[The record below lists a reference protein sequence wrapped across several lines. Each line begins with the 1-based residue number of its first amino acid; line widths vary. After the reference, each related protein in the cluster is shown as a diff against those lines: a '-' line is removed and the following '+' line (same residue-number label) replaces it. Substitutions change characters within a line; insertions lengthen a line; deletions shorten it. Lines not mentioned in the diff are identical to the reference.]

1 MPQPSGISV
10 VTDNS
15 EYSRYE
21 TGRDTVHATV
31 SVNGG
36 VPYTNESVVVE
47 LVKARRSRD
56 AVVASSSLL
65 FNGTSGPQIATAS
78 FRLQDIVDQDMISL
92 VRHGQYYVRARSP
105 ATAASRVI
113 GTSSAAPVALQ
124 ALDTG
129 TDSNIWTVEVVV
141 PVGNSPLS
149 VVVVGT
155 DVTINLA
162 VSGGVAIAASNTREA
177 IVAQIQAN
185 YANLLSATFTG
196 ASNLSLSIAEPLAS
210 FSGGRDEIVGN
221 SSDFAIR
228 IVTVERLK
236 TDYLFGL
243 PLYAGDFR
251 YVKYQP
257 TNITGVTVSEV
268 SRTHPLGLYPLTYT
282 YSIDPLTNATAAIG
296 SGVDG
301 TVTIT
306 ADNALTG
313 AEGNN
318 WTVQVLVPGGTS
330 ALSATVAGTTLQVSL
345 AVVAGVPNPAAN
357 TAALVASAISS
368 LSNFSA
374 VASGTGATVL
384 STASGPTSFTGGT
397 QNIIRQL
404 SWSGGP
410 VVNVS
415 APGVYIL
422 RRGGSGSGAGCA
434 PKMLAS
440 VMGQDYIIVRVAG
453 PTFLPIAN
461 QLDELLI
468 QNRQLDDETL
478 GRFLCSAEDWLENVA
493 LAIHVEPTNVVTD
506 RDPTTIQFAAGI
518 NAPNPIFTDPD
529 YDFIVGPLTYFVPRS
544 GEEWIS
550 IQTPFPQILRVD
562 SLFGSIAN
570 TRVIDIDLDWIQHY
584 SQGGL
589 LQLVPFN
596 QTIAFDFIGL
606 IWVNAIRGAAA
617 IPNFWHF
624 NFIVGLR
631 DCPCDLQ
638 ELIAKKAAMDALIM
652 LGAAL
657 RPGVGSVSMGRDGVS
672 QSVSYNTQQQY
683 GAYTGAI
690 TAFKEWIDQNLQKF
704 KGKYRGA
711 TMVVV

>member
-10 VTDNS
+10 VTDS
-15 EYSRYE
+15 PEYSRYE
-21 TGRDTVHATV
+21 NGRDTVHATV

-36 VPYTNESVVVE
+36 VPYTNEAVIVE

-56 AVVASSSLL
+56 AVVASSTLY
-65 FNGTSGPQIATAS
+65 FTGTTGPQISTAS
-78 FRLQDIVDQDMISL
+78 FKLNDLVDQDMVNL

-105 ATAASRVI
+105 ATSAQRVI
-113 GTSSAAPVALQ
+113 GSSSAAPITLRT
-124 ALDTG
+124 LDTG
-129 TDSNIWTVEVVV
+129 TDSNIWTVSVVV
-141 PVGNSPLS
+141 PAGNSSLD
-149 VVVVGT
+149 VDVVGT
-155 DVTINLA
+155 TVTVNLA
-162 VSGGVAIAASNTREA
+162 VSAGVPIAALNTRES

-185 YANLLSATFTG
+185 YGNILSATFTG
-196 ASNLSLSIAEPLAS
+196 AANLSLSVAEPLVS

-221 SSDFAIR
+221 SADFNIR

-251 YVKYQP
+251 YVKFQP
-257 TNITGVTVSEV
+257 TNITGVSVTEV

-282 YSIDPLTNATAAIG
+282 YTVDPLTNATAAIG
-296 SGVDG
+296 TGVDG

-306 ADNALTG
+306 ADTALAG

-318 WTVQVLVPGGTS
+318 WVVQVVVPAGTS
-330 ALSATVAGTTLQVSL
+330 PLSATIVGATALQVSL
-345 AVVAGVPNPAAN
+345 AVVAGVPNAIAN
-357 TAALVASAISS
+357 TATLVAAAINA

-374 VASGTGATVL
+374 SASGTGSSAL
-384 STASGPTSFTGGT
+384 STTSGPVSFTGGT

-415 APGVYIL
+415 TPGVYIL
-422 RRGGSGSGAGCA
+422 RRGGGAGAGCA
-434 PKMLAS
+434 PKLLTS
-440 VMGQDYIIVRVAG
+440 VMGQDYIIVRVTG
-453 PTFLPIAN
+453 PTFLPMLN
-461 QLDELLI
+461 QTDELLI

-478 GRFLCSAEDWLENVA
+478 GRFLCSAEDWIENVA
-493 LAIHVEPTNVVTD
+493 LAVHVEPTNVVTD

-550 IQTPFPQILRVD
+550 IQTPFPQIIRVD

-570 TRVIDIDLDWIQHY
+570 TRVIDIDLDWIQQY
-584 SQGGL
+584 TQGGL

-631 DCPCDLQ
+631 DCPCDIQ
-638 ELIAKKAAMDALIM
+638 EMIAKKAAMDALIM
-652 LGAAL
+652 LGTAL
-657 RPGVGSVSMGRDGVS
+657 RPGIGSVSMGRDGVS

-690 TAFKEWIDQNLQKF
+690 MAFKDWIDQNLQKF